1 MDLWPATRARNFA
14 AVLEKE
20 GHLVKPSYLRRWS
33 RDAALDAM
41 AAYMG
46 VDRPTFEKMHPI
58 DVMAHVNRF
67 GYCPFVGLGVN
78 WPTLDRLL
86 PRDVICAYRGP
97 CLPGAKDAGP
107 ALSADWLWSGPSLI
121 HLNMDTTL
129 RVNQKRVRDA
139 ELLWAREQESD

>member
-20 GHLVKPSYLRRWS
+20 GHLVKPGKWS

-97 CLPGAKDAGP
+97 

-139 ELLWAREQESD
+139 ELMWAREQESD

>member
-20 GHLVKPSYLRRWS
+20 GHLVKPSKWS

-97 CLPGAKDAGP
+97 

>member
-20 GHLVKPSYLRRWS
+20 GHLVKPSKWS

-97 CLPGAKDAGP
+97 

-139 ELLWAREQESD
+139 ELMWAREQESD